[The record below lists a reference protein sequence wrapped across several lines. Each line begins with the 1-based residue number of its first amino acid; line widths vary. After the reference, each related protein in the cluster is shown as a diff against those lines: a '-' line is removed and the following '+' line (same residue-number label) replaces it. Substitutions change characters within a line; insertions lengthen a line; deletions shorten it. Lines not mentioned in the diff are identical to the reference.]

1 MVTRCTEHKRTRA
14 AWTCRGCE
22 RALCEHCVAE
32 KAIPGAISGQSANV
46 CVHCSGF
53 AERMMV
59 PKRIVPYWEKI
70 GDFVKAMTSLEG
82 VTQLIG
88 LGLVCYLMGL
98 VPWVGGLIST
108 FILISYYFQVIA
120 SAAAGGERLPEPADF
135 LGPSTML
142 APVVRFFVASA
153 MIWLPVT
160 IYVLVV
166 KDIGALAQDPRP
178 LLRDPFVFVLL
189 IAGVL
194 YTPASIITAAISQ
207 SIVAVFNPM
216 ITIRMIMRI
225 PTQYL
230 GMVGLWI
237 GLNVLDGAARLALN
251 KMEAVLYIPVL
262 TAVVVQIL
270 KLPISILTAMIMG
283 RLIYQNGHH
292 FGVVRKDD
300 EMEPSVPN
308 AKPKG
313 TLKEEVKEKQAP
325 QAIELGPEEPMISA
339 PAPIPVDDLA
349 LDLGLNPTPADSLDD
364 LELELPDDDGEIALP
379 KASSIEERPD
389 LPNNDALA
397 ARLTALLSKSGHEA
411 DALDLFMREVQG
423 RSYPKLDPKSELK
436 LCSLL
441 ERARYYEEAS
451 RAAQRAA
458 KIDMTGPLA
467 PRAVFTVAR
476 LLEERLSQQARALAM
491 YRYLVQ
497 QFPTDALAANAEA
510 KIKALERGGHSK
522 S

>member
-32 KAIPGAISGQSANV
+32 KAIPGALSGQSADV
-46 CVHCSGF
+46 CVPCGGF
-53 AERMMV
+53 AERLMV

-70 GDFVKAMTSLEG
+70 GDFVKAMISLEG

-88 LGLVCYLMGL
+88 LGVVCYLMGL
-98 VPWVGGLIST
+98 VPGVGGWISS
-108 FILISYYFQVIA
+108 FILISYYFQVIS

-135 LGPSTML
+135 MGPSTML
-142 APVVRFFVASA
+142 APVARFFVASA

-160 IYVLVV
+160 IYVLLM
-166 KDIGALAQDPRP
+166 KDLGALAHDPRP

-194 YTPASIITAAISQ
+194 YTPAALITAAISQ

-216 ITIRMIMRI
+216 ITIRMILRI
-225 PTQYL
+225 PMQYL

-237 GLNVLDGAARLALN
+237 GLNVLDGAARLALD
-251 KMEAVLYIPVL
+251 KVELVLSIPVL

-292 FGVVRKDD
+292 FGVVRRDD

-313 TLKEEVKEKQAP
+313 TLKEEVKERQAP

-349 LDLGLNPTPADSLDD
+349 LDLGPSPKPADSLDD
-364 LELELPDDDGEIALP
+364 LELELPDDDELALP
-379 KASSIEERPD
+379 MASSFKEP
-389 LPNNDALA
+389 PNEPNHDALA
-397 ARLTALLSKSGHEA
+397 ARMTALLSMSGHEA

-423 RSYPKLDPKSELK
+423 RTYPKLDPKSELK

-458 KIDMTGPLA
+458 KSDMAGPLA

-476 LLEERLSQQARALAM
+476 LLEERLSQHTRALAM

-510 KIKALERGGHSK
+510 KIKALERSGHSK